1 MILINFKAY
10 EESTGKNSV
19 KLAKKAQKVAIE
31 TGKKIIV
38 IPEAIDLEKVAKKVN
53 IDVYTQH
60 VDEKDYGANTGSVLI
75 EAAQQAGAKGTIINH
90 SENRIPLE
98 KIRKTVEKAKR
109 LGFPIIVC
117 VKDMEEAKKVD
128 EFSPDYIAYEPP
140 ELIGGDIS
148 VSTAKPEVVRDIV
161 NSIKTKII
169 VGAGVKNKKDVE
181 KCIELG
187 AVGVLVASGVVK
199 AKNAKKA
206 IKDLAEGLK

>member
-10 EESTGKNSV
+10 KESTGKNSV
-19 KLAKKAQKVAIE
+19 KLAKKAQKVAQE

-38 IPEAIDLEKVAKKVN
+38 IPEAIDLEKVAKKVS

-60 VDEKDYGANTGSVLI
+60 VDEKDYGANTGSILI

-90 SENRIPLE
+90 SENRIPME
-98 KIRKTVEKAKR
+98 KIQKTVEKAKR

-128 EFSPDYIAYEPP
+128 QFSPDYIAYEPP

-148 VSTAKPEVVRDIV
+148 VSTAKPEVIRDIV
-161 NSIKTKII
+161 NSVKTKII